1 MCHLPVSLCIH
12 YQCNICQLYL
22 LQHTPI
28 RVLWLT
34 SHALSVCLLHSAV
47 TVNQPEPDCIAD
59 STPQIHSWL
68 FTLTP
73 CVKFARWIDCRR
85 RYGISENITSVF
97 GWGCNTP
104 WLSLDGIVC
113 LQASQVV
120 CMQKEVPPCSS
131 AWCWQTLKFIAP
143 LIHFFMLWRWW
154 SLFLHCC
161 FFLFLDPSQQ
171 LLYLVVIFNPLGHDP
186 CCSR

>member
-1 MCHLPVSLCIH
+1 MCHLPLSLCIH

-22 LQHTPI
+22 FQHTPI

-34 SHALSVCLLHSAV
+34 SRALSVCLLHSAV

-143 LIHFFMLWRWW
+143 LIHFFMLWRRWI
-154 SLFLHCC
+154 LFLHCR